1 MNKTF
6 KSVLSIIL
14 SVLLVLCA
22 LPVAFA
28 SEAPTTAHTDTC
40 NCGEEPIVYVAALGS
55 ATLYQ
60 NAGTEDEKVVFRPE
74 TDDIVKLV
82 FELLGP
88 VANLMLTKNYDKFAD
103 KLIASANGIFGSLAN
118 AEDGSSTPDITTK
131 ESLPTNPK
139 HGLDYSYYFGYD
151 FRADPVLTAAGLNEY
166 INAVLELTGH
176 TQVRVRASSMGG
188 VVMMSYLKQYSS
200 VKVKSVIFQNCP
212 INGTAVAGDLFCG
225 NFELNTTAV
234 YRYAATALP
243 SLLSPFML
251 KVVMGLVD
259 ALYYTGV
266 LGFIIDKLNVV
277 VENCID
283 KVYDELLIPVFKA
296 NCGIWSF
303 VPDEYYEE
311 AKTFMLGDNANETLL
326 EKLDYY
332 HYEVQCKSAE
342 ILNSLI
348 EKDIPVM
355 VVSATNIQRT
365 PLVETWKNDSD
376 GTVDTKYSSV
386 GATVANLWETLGDG
400 YVQAI
405 DDGHNHLSPDNRI
418 DASTCALPDHTWF
431 INDMVHCTTHDG
443 HGALYRW
450 FFESDNNETPVNVFS
465 NPDYPQ
471 FLQNNIQE
479 QTLTPQK

>member
-28 SEAPTTAHTDTC
+28 SEAPATAHTGTC
-40 NCGEEPIVYVAALGS
+40 SCGEEPVVYVAALGS

-74 TDDIVKLV
+74 TSDIVKLV

-103 KLIASANGIFGSLAN
+103 KLIASANGIFGALAN

-131 ESLPTNPK
+131 ESLPTDPR

-151 FRADPVLTAAGLNEY
+151 FRADPVLTASKLNEY

-176 TQVRVRASSMGG
+176 SQVRVRASSMGG
-188 VVMMSYLKQYSS
+188 VVMMSYLQKYSS
-200 VKVKSVIFQNCP
+200 DKVKSVIFQNCP

-259 ALYYTGV
+259 SLYYTGI

-283 KVYDELLIPVFKA
+283 KVYAELLIPVFKA
-296 NCGIWSF
+296 NCGIWAF

-311 AKTFMLGDNANETLL
+311 AKTFMLGDDANAELL
-326 EKLDYY
+326 KKIDFY
-332 HYEVQCKSAE
+332 HYEVQSRSSE
-342 ILNSLI
+342 ILNGLI
-348 EKDIPVM
+348 EKNIPVM

-405 DDGHNHLSPDNRI
+405 DD
-418 DASTCALPDHTWF
+418 
-431 INDMVHCTTHDG
+431 
-443 HGALYRW
+443 
-450 FFESDNNETPVNVFS
+450 
-465 NPDYPQ
+465 
-471 FLQNNIQE
+471 
-479 QTLTPQK
+479 